1 MNNVL
6 IEIEGLRTH
15 FYTDEGVVK
24 AVDGVDFVIP
34 RGKTLCVV
42 GESGSG
48 KSITARSIL
57 QIVDAPGRIIG
68 GEILYHR
75 QRNGKDGVAE
85 TLNLT
90 KMDPRGQEIRKI
102 RGKDI
107 AMIFQEP
114 MSSLSP
120 VHTIGNQIMEAVLL
134 HLPVNKKEARERA
147 IEVLRRVGI
156 PKPEQ
161 RLDAYTFQLS
171 GGMRQ
176 RAMIAMALSCEPDLL
191 IADEPTTALD
201 VTTQA
206 NILDLIKELQEDL
219 GMSVMFITHDL
230 GVVAEIADD
239 VVVMY
244 LGTVAERGD
253 VDSIFHDPK
262 HPYTRAL
269 LRSIPKMGLEAQDRL
284 DSIRGMVPHPFAR
297 PSGCPFHTRCD
308 SYMPGVCESLI
319 PPREVIA
326 EGRDVRCLLY
336 SDVEEVKARQGELAR

>member
-1 MNNVL
+1 MADTNAL
-6 IEIEGLRTH
+6 IEVRGLRTY
-15 FYTDEGVVK
+15 FYTDEGVVR

-57 QIVDAPGRIIG
+57 QLIDKPGKIVE
-68 GEILYHR
+68 GEIRFHPTP
-75 QRNGKDGVAE
+75 GE
-85 TLNLT
+85 TVDIVRL
-90 KMDPRGQEIRKI
+90 DPRGKAIRAI
-102 RGKDI
+102 RGKEI
-107 AMIFQEP
+107 SMIFQEP

-120 VHTIGNQIMEAVLL
+120 VHTIGNQIIEMILL
-134 HLPVNKKEARERA
+134 HLPVSKKEARERA
-147 IEVLRRVGI
+147 IEMLRRVGI
-156 PKPEQ
+156 PKPE
-161 RLDAYTFQLS
+161 RRIDAYTFQLS

-176 RAMIAMALSCEPDLL
+176 RAMIAMALACEPKLL

-206 NILDLIKELQEDL
+206 NILDLMRELQEDL

-230 GVVAEIADD
+230 GVVAEIADE

-244 LGTVAERGD
+244 LGTVAETGD

-284 DSIRGMVPHPFAR
+284 ASIRGMVPHPFNR
-297 PSGCPFHTRCD
+297 PKGCPFHTRCD
-308 SYMPGVCESLI
+308 EFMPGVCDRLV
-319 PPREVIA
+319 PPLEELG
-326 EGRDVRCLLY
+326 EGRNVRCLLH
-336 SDVEEVKARQGELAR
+336 SDIDKVRAEQGEVRS